1 MSQNLT
7 FGLDVSGE
15 ECAWEL
21 DGTWCGNPP
30 SEVLRCGS
38 FHLVITEVVPLSGS
52 ADGKVEFISIKMTS
66 GWPQL
71 VSMHRF

>member
-21 DGTWCGNPP
+21 DGTCRGSPP
-30 SEVLRCGS
+30 FEVLRCGS
-38 FHLVITEVVPLSGS
+38 FHLVVTEVVPDSGG
-52 ADGKVEFISIKMTS
+52 ADGKV
-66 GWPQL
+66 
-71 VSMHRF
+71 